1 LARLLQAVDQLF
13 IQPAMTIGGT
23 APLLG
28 VSQPGAWN
36 MIQELI
42 EHDIV
47 QEATGRS
54 RNKVFVAR
62 TILRLTDA
70 S

>member
-1 LARLLQAVDQLF
+1 
-13 IQPAMTIGGT
+13 
-23 APLLG
+23 LLG

-36 MIQELI
+36 MIQKLI

-47 QEATGRS
+47 REATGRS